1 MKKNIRLIP
10 IDPSFEEWLLKQLLQ
25 DPPES
30 TCCEDP
36 SLEFLTMDF

>member
-30 TCCEDP
+30 TCCE
-36 SLEFLTMDF
+36 